1 MKLTIKDRI
10 WYMVK
15 LLFCSALPIAISAV
29 ITIMAVSFFSKF
41 TVSIILMI
49 IAYAASEVV
58 FRKITYSFAD
68 YALSPEKR
76 MGAADILRVYLRV
89 AAVGE
94 IVYFMICLLP
104 SHTIRYIF
112 ATVPWAVNDY
122 LYRHN
127 NINLY
132 VLFLI
137 LFIVIRMSVKFFSFF
152 LNVKK
157 REKEYIANTSNTY
170 K

>member
-1 MKLTIKDRI
+1 MKLTSKDRV
-10 WYMVK
+10 WYTVK
-15 LLFCSALPIAISAV
+15 LLFCAALPIAISAL
-29 ITIMAVSFFSKF
+29 ITIMAVSFFSKLL
-41 TVSIILMI
+41 VSIILMI
-49 IAYAASEVV
+49 FSYAASELI
-58 FRKITYSFAD
+58 FWIITYSFAD
-68 YALSPEKR
+68 FAFSPEKKI
-76 MGAADILRVYLRV
+76 GAGDILKVYLDV

-94 IVYFMICLLP
+94 IAYFLICLLP

-137 LFIVIRMSVKFFSFF
+137 LFIVIQMMVKYLSFC
-152 LNVKK
+152 LNVRK
-157 REKEYIANTSNTY
+157 RKKEYISNTSNTY
-170 K
+170 T